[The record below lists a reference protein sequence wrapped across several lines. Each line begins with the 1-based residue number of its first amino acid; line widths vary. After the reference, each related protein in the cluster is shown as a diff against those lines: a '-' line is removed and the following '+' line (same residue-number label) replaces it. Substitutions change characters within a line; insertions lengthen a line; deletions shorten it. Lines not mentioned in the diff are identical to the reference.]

1 MIRPTPAKIRRP
13 CSLPFRE
20 HGRTRTDRDANPSSI
35 NLYLMN
41 ARMRGVVGVSI
52 RRLPE
57 LVGRGRSSNSRLQ
70 SASICYESRTLFT
83 TASRH
88 SLLTPRKPAFTKRV
102 PFSTMHRSPAAMVT
116 KPLVDPNITINTP
129 RDPNTL
135 SNYHN
140 FVTRNT
146 SATFD
151 IDFEKKVLKGNVVL
165 TLESLTK
172 KETKEITLDTSFLN
186 ITDVKVNG
194 EKVEWEVKDRVEPY
208 GSPLKI
214 ELKEGVEKG
223 KTIDIAV
230 CYPLFS
236 VWAPRETF

>member
-1 MIRPTPAKIRRP
+1 M
-13 CSLPFRE
+13 RE
-20 HGRTRTDRDANPSSI
+20 
-35 NLYLMN
+35 
-41 ARMRGVVGVSI
+41 VVGVSI
-52 RRLPE
+52 RRLSE
-57 LVGRGRSSNSRLQ
+57 FVGIGRGRGRSLNSRLR
-70 SASICYESRTLFT
+70 SASTFYESRAHFT
-83 TASRH
+83 TTSRT
-88 SLLTPRKPAFTKRV
+88 SLLTLQKLAFIKRV

-116 KPLVDPNITINTP
+116 KPSVDPNITIKVP

-165 TLESLTK
+165 TLESLTE
-172 KETKEITLDTSFLN
+172 KETKEITLDTSFLD

-194 EKVEWEVKDRVEPY
+194 EKVDWEVKDRIEPY

-223 KTIDIAV
+223 KNLDITV
-230 CYPLFS
+230 SFPLPS
-236 VWAPRETF
+236 VWPPHKTF